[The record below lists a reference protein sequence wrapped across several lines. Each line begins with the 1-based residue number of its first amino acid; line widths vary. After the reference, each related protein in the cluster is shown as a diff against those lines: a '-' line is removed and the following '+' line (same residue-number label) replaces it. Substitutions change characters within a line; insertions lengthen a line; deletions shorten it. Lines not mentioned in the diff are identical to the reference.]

1 MSFAH
6 LPEKQAQRAQELYE
20 SLRAAAEADLKA
32 IAELLA
38 TKPDNQLFGATE
50 FELRDLVHRLGAKA
64 LQTAASQRKKG
75 GMSGPA

>member
-1 MSFAH
+1 MSFQH
-6 LPEKQAQRAQELYE
+6 LPEKQAQQARELYE
-20 SLRAAAEADLKA
+20 SLRDAADADLKA

-64 LQTAASQRKKG
+64 LQTAATQRKKG

>member
-1 MSFAH
+1 MSFEH
-6 LPEKQAQRAQELYE
+6 LPEKQARQAQELYE
-20 SLRAAAEADLKA
+20 SLRAAADADLKA

-50 FELRDLVHRLGAKA
+50 FELRDMVHRLGAKA
-64 LQTAASQRKKG
+64 LQTAATQRKKG